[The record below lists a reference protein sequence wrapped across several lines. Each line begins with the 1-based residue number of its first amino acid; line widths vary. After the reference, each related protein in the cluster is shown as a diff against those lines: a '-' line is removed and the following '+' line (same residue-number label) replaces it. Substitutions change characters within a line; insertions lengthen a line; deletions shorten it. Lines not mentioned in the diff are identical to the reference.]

1 MVPLL
6 QRWFGLN
13 LYLPPLNCPCI
24 TQDCIEKHADIKPR
38 TIDWLIKVVDS
49 VYKAKISLD
58 EHRSKMG
65 QEPLH
70 LIEALFAHLTGVYGT
85 KELVNQYAAQVIAT
99 LEEFRG
105 VSLLKLLTVSLQ
117 SGFPF

>member
-1 MVPLL
+1 M
-6 QRWFGLN
+6 
-13 LYLPPLNCPCI
+13 
-24 TQDCIEKHADIKPR
+24 
-38 TIDWLIKVVDS
+38 DWLIKAVDS
-49 VYKAKISLD
+49 VYRAKISLD

-65 QEPLH
+65 QGPLQ

-105 VSLLKLLTVSLQ
+105 VSLLKLLTASLQ
-117 SGFPF
+117 SGFPFYNPIVSLICTHFTGRLPSDDV